1 MLWKSNLLLFNF
13 LILCNFSFAQNF
25 DLFNNKKKISFDFK
39 HVGGLVIIP
48 VSINGS
54 PLMNFVLDTG
64 SAYTVITN
72 LDAIN
77 HFDLKKG
84 KSITISGLGKD
95 KTELEAYL
103 SYENSIE
110 IAQAHS
116 SSVNIVL
123 LYEKGFDLG
132 TRFGLPIFGIIGYD
146 LLKDFVVEINY
157 IKDRITLYKPDHFYA
172 KKNLSKFHEVP
183 LMIRQ
188 NKPYITLE
196 TEIDQK
202 KIPLQLLIDTGSW
215 ESLWLFE
222 KPHENIDVPENYV
235 EDYLGYGLNGEIHG
249 KRSRMEKL
257 WIGPYEIKNLTTSYP
272 DSLSVS
278 QVSRNDRN
286 GTIGS
291 EILQRFTTIYDLG
304 NRKLFLRKN
313 SKFNEAFHYN
323 LAGLELYQPFP
334 ELPYLEVS
342 YVRENSPA
350 FEAGI
355 RKGYA
360 IKSINKKKIS
370 IFNNHPHSP
379 SNQVSKMDEF
389 HRRTNQ
395 NETISLPEIIQLFK
409 TKEGQLIEVV
419 YTKEESIVEHRTE
432 FRLKKAI

>member
-1 MLWKSNLLLFNF
+1 MYLKSNLLLLTF
-13 LILCNFSFAQNF
+13 IICCNFVFAQNF
-25 DLFNNKKKISFDFK
+25 DLFHHKKKITFNFK
-39 HVGGLVIIP
+39 HVGGLVIVP

-54 PLMNFVLDTG
+54 PPMNFVLDTG

-77 HFDLKKG
+77 HFNLKKG

-95 KTELEAYL
+95 KTQLEAYL
-103 SYENSIE
+103 SYSNDIE
-110 IAQAHS
+110 IDDAHS

-132 TRFGLPIFGIIGYD
+132 TRFGLPIFGIIGYEF
-146 LLKDFVVEINY
+146 LKDFVVEINY
-157 IKDRITLYKPDHFYA
+157 TKDRITLYKHDHFYA
-172 KKNLSKFHEVP
+172 KKNLTKFHEIP

-196 TEIDQK
+196 TEIDQT

-222 KPHENIDVPENYV
+222 KPHENIQVPENYV

-291 EILQRFTTIYDLG
+291 EILQRFTTICDLG

-350 FEAGI
+350 YEAGL
-355 RKGYA
+355 RKGYS

-379 SNQVSKMDEF
+379 SNQVSKIEEF
-389 HRRTNQ
+389 RQITHQ

-409 TKEGQLIEVV
+409 TKEGQLIEIV
-419 YTKEESIVEHRTE
+419 YTKEGSMVEHSTE